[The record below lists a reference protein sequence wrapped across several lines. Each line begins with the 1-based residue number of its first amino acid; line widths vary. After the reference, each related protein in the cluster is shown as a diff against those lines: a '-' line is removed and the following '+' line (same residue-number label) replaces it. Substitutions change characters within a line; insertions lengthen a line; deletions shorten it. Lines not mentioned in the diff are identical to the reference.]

1 MGKPLLWIFFAQK
14 VNFEMMTN
22 DVLETVLRVDNE
34 AGSHPREERRPGEHS
49 AALGRPGRHVPGV
62 TSLPDH
68 QDKLVTPGNGKMQDM
83 FSSFF

>member
-1 MGKPLLWIFFAQK
+1 
-14 VNFEMMTN
+14 MMTN

-34 AGSHPREERRPGEHS
+34 AGSHPGEERRPGEHG
-49 AALGRPGRHVPGV
+49 AALGRPGLHVPRV

-83 FSSFF
+83 SSSFLRKMGPNGS